1 MKKRRVA
8 LIIILI
14 LLLLLLFGLIYL
26 YLALL
31 KQTRIGVPEKIEGI
45 NHILS
50 IYGYGKEESKL
61 FNSPLGVACDREKK
75 IIYVADSQNAR
86 ILMFK
91 PDGKFAGKLEGFFE
105 KPVGIDFGNYS
116 GKLYVS
122 DTKRD
127 NIYIFDSNLELMGGI
142 RINDPLA
149 VYEAE
154 ERLYVATFDSIH
166 LFDEEYNLIEKW
178 GKRGKE
184 PAQFDFPH
192 GIGEIDGLIII
203 SDGNNMRLQ
212 ALDKKGD
219 VVWIFG
225 KPPRDMADTDREF
238 GLPNGLTVDDKN
250 LIYVVDTLRCTI
262 QVFNDKG
269 KRLAEL
275 SDVGAQDGL
284 FNFPSDIDYLGKG
297 QFVVSDTYNQRI
309 QIIEIIAAR

>member
-26 YLALL
+26 YWALL
-31 KQTRIGVPEKIEGI
+31 KPTRIGVPEKIEGI

-61 FNSPLGVACDREKK
+61 FNHPLGVACNKDKK
-75 IIYVADSQNAR
+75 VIYVADSQNAR

-105 KPVGIDFGNYS
+105 KPIGVDFGAHS
-116 GKLYVS
+116 GDLYVC
-122 DTKRD
+122 DTKKGAVL
-127 NIYIFDSNLELMGGI
+127 IFGLDLELKETLKLSE
-142 RINDPLA
+142 PL
-149 VYEAE
+149 VVCETE
-154 ERLYVATFDSIH
+154 DRVYVASYDSISIYDH
-166 LFDEEYNLIEKW
+166 EYNFIEKW

-184 PAQFDFPH
+184 PVQFDFPH
-192 GIGEIDGLIII
+192 GIGLVAEFVII

-275 SDVGAQDGL
+275 SDVGATDGL